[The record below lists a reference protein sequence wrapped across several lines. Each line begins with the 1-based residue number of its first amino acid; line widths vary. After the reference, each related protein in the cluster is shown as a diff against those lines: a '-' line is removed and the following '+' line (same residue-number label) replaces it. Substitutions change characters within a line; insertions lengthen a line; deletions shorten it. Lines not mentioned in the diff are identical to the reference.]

1 MGTIRRR
8 VAAVLCFMDTVT
20 QAPVSGGSVY
30 IQIRQKSPVIR
41 KDDGY
46 IVILAQSGVDSLD
59 IDVSGAVFLPVS
71 VHISLAAEAAGAIRY
86 IYLMP
91 SLDYPFTPQTA
102 VIFGTCAA
110 CGLCAVRTADS
121 GRYRLMEDLDAGK
134 DRIRLWGIEKFLPGR
149 QLLLHEGT
157 QYARVTLLQ
166 PDDGTEQ
173 SYDIGGRVRAHF
185 QKGKT
190 KVYSVTRIFPDNS
203 GRFCVAYDNVCKS
216 GETIRFLGDHIFARQ
231 KDGRENIGID
241 VQVGIQEG
249 QKIEINVGV

>member
-91 SLDYPFTPQTA
+91 SLDYPFTP
-102 VIFGTCAA
+102 
-110 CGLCAVRTADS
+110 
-121 GRYRLMEDLDAGK
+121 
-134 DRIRLWGIEKFLPGR
+134 
-149 QLLLHEGT
+149 HN
-157 QYARVTLLQ
+157 
-166 PDDGTEQ
+166 
-173 SYDIGGRVRAHF
+173 GGF
-185 QKGKT
+185 
-190 KVYSVTRIFPDNS
+190 FW
-203 GRFCVAYDNVCKS
+203 NVC
-216 GETIRFLGDHIFARQ
+216 
-231 KDGRENIGID
+231 
-241 VQVGIQEG
+241 
-249 QKIEINVGV
+249 GVNG